1 MLLFTAYLS
10 EIVDSRVAATIIL
23 QIWALPLL
31 IALETFNKSTSQWVY
46 FVVVTLVTGFPYVH
60 PIQVA
65 WASRNSYSVRT
76 RTISASA
83 YNMFVQAGAII
94 YVWLFYCL
102 HGVLLTPFILRQIY
116 IKRTIRWAPPPVSHL
131 CRFADIAISP
141 QPLCD
146 YMVLNFARRMLISS
160 TR

>member
-10 EIVDSRVAATIIL
+10 EIVNSRVVATIVL

-31 IALETFNKSTSQWVY
+31 VALYTFNETTSQWVY
-46 FVVVTLVTGFPYVH
+46 FAVVTLVTGFPYVH

-65 WASRNSYSVRT
+65 WTSRNSYSVRT

-94 YVWLFYCL
+94 YVQLAIFCCL
-102 HGVLLTPFILRQIY
+102 LQGILTRFIPSGKYLSNGR
-116 IKRTIRWAPPPVSHL
+116 
-131 CRFADIAISP
+131 
-141 QPLCD
+141 
-146 YMVLNFARRMLISS
+146 
-160 TR
+160 